1 MTTTLD
7 TFDASLDLDH
17 LLEPIGEDQP
27 AGEYLA
33 EDAVY
38 RQIEETRREDDPTLP
53 QGVWSH
59 ELKRADWPQVV
70 RLCQDALA
78 SRTKDLRIAAWMT
91 EALVH
96 VDGFAGAAL
105 GLRLI
110 HGLCDTFW
118 DTIHPLPD
126 EENLDPR
133 LSPLLWLDGR
143 LANALKR
150 CTVTR
155 PDDGQDSPD
164 LSWTEWEWALH
175 LENLEQADP
184 EAVKAAVAEDKI
196 TKDKFQISIGLTP
209 ARFYEELEQQ
219 LGQVEEARSALVG
232 TLDRLAGKEAPSLRK
247 LRQIVS
253 DMSRF
258 SHRIL
263 GERVE
268 EDEILDD
275 GRVDPDEGD
284 TAGEG
289 EKAVRRGAIRS
300 RAEAYRLLSLASE
313 YLMRTEPHSPAPY
326 LVKRAVT
333 WGNMTL
339 IDLYK
344 ELLAGGADLKSIY
357 RLLGIREDE

>member
-1 MTTTLD
+1 MSEMLD
-7 TFDASLDLDH
+7 TFDATLDLDH
-17 LLEPIGEDQP
+17 LLEPISGEQP
-27 AGEYLA
+27 AGDYLA

-38 RQIEETRREDDPTLP
+38 RQIEEKRREDDATLP
-53 QGVWSH
+53 QGVWTH
-59 ELKRADWPQVV
+59 ELKRADWPEVI
-70 RLCQDALA
+70 RLCQDALG

-110 HGLCDTFW
+110 HGLCETFW
-118 DTIHPLPD
+118 ESLHPLPD
-126 EENLDPR
+126 DGALDAR
-133 LSPLLWLDGR
+133 LSPLIWLDTR

-155 PDDGQDSPD
+155 PEDGQDSPD

-184 EAVKAAVAEDKI
+184 TAAKEATSEDRI
-196 TKDKFQISIGLTP
+196 TKEKFQLSIGLTP
-209 ARFYEELEQQ
+209 VSFYQELDQR
-219 LGQVEEARSALVG
+219 LGQVEEARATLVES
-232 TLDRLAGKEAPSLRK
+232 LDRLAGKEAPSLRK
-247 LRQIVS
+247 LRQIVH
-253 DMSRF
+253 DISRF
-258 SHRIL
+258 SRRISN
-263 GERVE
+263 ERSE
-268 EDEILDD
+268 EDELLDD
-275 GRVDPDEGD
+275 TRTELDDD
-284 TAGEG
+284 TVEG
-289 EKAVRRGAIRS
+289 EEGGPRHRGALRS
-300 RAEAYRLLSLASE
+300 RAEAYRLLSLAAD

-326 LVKRAVT
+326 LVRRAVT

-357 RLLGIREDE
+357 RLLGIKEDD